1 MRSGIELRAF
11 LHSTSI
17 AVLVLAPLFQAALA
31 TPPPEEMPEIC
42 AQTICLLVTPQAPA
56 RVVNYYSRVDT
67 SSGKQFLEARLNTGV
82 TLHLVSNTLPRR
94 AAAFDEPEFKW
105 ERRSDTL
112 RVGSSCLLCSDAS
125 PWRQQA
131 MGVAIQGPTGES
143 VDAFLRGASI
153 RLWSK
158 GPRGQW
164 NGTHYDVPLS
174 AVHRVQLP

>member
-1 MRSGIELRAF
+1 MNSGTDLQKF
-11 LHSTSI
+11 LHSTST
-17 AVLVLAPLFQAALA
+17 AVLVLIMLFQAASA
-31 TPPPEEMPEIC
+31 TPPPEETPEIC
-42 AQTICLLVTPQAPA
+42 AQTICLLVIPQARA
-56 RVVNYYSRVDT
+56 RVVNYYSQVDT
-67 SSGKQFLEARLNTGV
+67 LSGKQFLEARLDTGV
-82 TLHLVSNTLPRR
+82 TLHLASNTLPRR
-94 AAAFDEPEFKW
+94 AAALDGSEFKW

-112 RVGSSCLLCSDAS
+112 WVGSSCLLCSDAS